1 MYRELDHTA
10 DLRYELICD
19 DIESLFGDLIQILVD
34 NYKPVLGNKIVLKKE
49 YPMKEIEDL
58 VFDTVNDW
66 IYMIDAKKVFPY
78 SCRVDSTLQCDFV
91 VFSELRGIELKALT
105 YHELKIT
112 QKEGKIILKVV
123 FDI

>member
-34 NYKPVLGNKIVLKKE
+34 NYKPVLGNKAVLKKE

-78 SCRVDSTLQCDFV
+78 SCRADSTLQCDFV

>member
-10 DLRYELICD
+10 DLRYELICHD
-19 DIESLFGDLIQILVD
+19 MESLFSDLIQILMD
-34 NYKPVLGNKIVLKKE
+34 NYKPVLGKTPVLEKE
-49 YPMKEIEDL
+49 YPIKEMEDL

-66 IYMIDAKKVFPY
+66 IYMIDAKKLFVH
-78 SCRVDSTLQCDFV
+78 SCRIDNTLKCDFV
-91 VFSELRGIELKALT
+91 TFSKLQGIELKALT

-123 FDI
+123 FDT

>member
-19 DIESLFGDLIQILVD
+19 SFESLFTDLIEILKD
-34 NYKPVLGNKIVLKKE
+34 NYRPVLKKDVFFQKE
-49 YPMKEIEDL
+49 YPIKEIEDM

-66 IYMIDAKKVFPY
+66 IYMIDARKLFPNN
-78 SCRVDSTLQCDFV
+78 CRIGNLLYCDFV
-91 VFSELRGIELKALT
+91 GFSELHGIELKALT
-105 YHELKIT
+105 YHELKVA

-123 FDI
+123 FDT